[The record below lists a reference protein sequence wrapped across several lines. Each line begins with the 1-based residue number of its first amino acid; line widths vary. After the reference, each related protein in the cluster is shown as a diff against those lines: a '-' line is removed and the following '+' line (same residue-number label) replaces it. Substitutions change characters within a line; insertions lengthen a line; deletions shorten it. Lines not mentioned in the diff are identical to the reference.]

1 MVDVVFQR
9 AGWVIL
15 LIACISAALLYLFSV
30 NKGASFALGA
40 AISLFPTLLFGQI
53 FFKTRN
59 TASTAKKIVSAF
71 YIGETIKILTTIV
84 LFIFVFQWRALAPLF
99 LFLGFIAAQ
108 LSCLLIFSLKRN
120 SRMHDT

>member
-9 AGWVIL
+9 AGWVVL
-15 LIACISAALLYLFSV
+15 LIACISATLLYLFSV
-30 NKGASFALGA
+30 NKSVSFGLGA
-40 AISLFPTLLFGQI
+40 GISLFPTLLFGRI
-53 FFKTRN
+53 FFKTRG
-59 TASTAKKIVSAF
+59 ASAAKKIVSAF

>member
-9 AGWVIL
+9 TGWVIL
-15 LIACISAALLYLFSV
+15 LIACISVTLLYLFSV
-30 NKGASFALGA
+30 NKGVSFALGA
-40 AISLFPTLLFGQI
+40 GISLFPTLLFGRI

-59 TASTAKKIVSAF
+59 TASTAKKIVNAF
-71 YIGETIKILTTIV
+71 YIGEAVKILTTIV
-84 LFIFVFQWRALAPLF
+84 LFILVFQWQALVPLF
-99 LFLGFIAAQ
+99 LFVGFIAAQ